1 MPRSAKTTGETRVR
15 RGNPPVRHL
24 DRLIEEAPV
33 DAYTESEQITA
44 FFTMI
49 DENLVTPF
57 TAQVLGV
64 DVVVT
69 RIELTDDEEV
79 VAVFRR
85 GSTAQRIPIL
95 DLPLPAPAPDGV
107 EWIHAV
113 RHWARPRSSR
123 RH

>member
-1 MPRSAKTTGETRVR
+1 MPRSANTTGETRVR
-15 RGNPPVRHL
+15 RGIPPVRQL
-24 DRLIEEAPV
+24 DRLIEEALV

-57 TAQVLGV
+57 AAQVLGV

-69 RIELTDDEEV
+69 RIELTDDEQV
-79 VAVFRR
+79 VAVCHR

-107 EWIHAV
+107 EWLHAF
-113 RHWARPRSSR
+113 RRWARPRSSGR
-123 RH
+123 Q

>member
-1 MPRSAKTTGETRVR
+1 MPRSAKSTRETRA
-15 RGNPPVRHL
+15 RGGIPPVRHL
-24 DRLIEEAPV
+24 ERLIEEALV

-57 TAQVLGV
+57 AARVLGM

-69 RIELTDDEEV
+69 KIELTDDEQV
-79 VAVFRR
+79 VAVCRR

-95 DLPLPAPAPDGV
+95 DLPLPAPAPDGAD
-107 EWIHAV
+107 WIHAF
-113 RHWARPRSSR
+113 RHWARPRSSK